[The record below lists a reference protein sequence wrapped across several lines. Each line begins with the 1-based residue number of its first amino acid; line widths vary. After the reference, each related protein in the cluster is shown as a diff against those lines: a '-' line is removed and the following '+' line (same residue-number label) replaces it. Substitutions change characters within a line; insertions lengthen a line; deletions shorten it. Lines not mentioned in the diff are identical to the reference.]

1 MDRKQETIVFDHHQS
16 PVFFQ
21 GEDGASVTASDSTVL
36 APGVL
41 FIGSGGD
48 VNVRTRAGT
57 DLVFKNVNDASFL
70 PIVVDMVYTT
80 STTASDIL
88 ILR

>member
-1 MDRKQETIVFDHHQS
+1 MDNIIHDHHNS
-16 PVFFQ
+16 PIFFQ
-21 GEDGASVTASDSTVL
+21 GEDGASVTASDSTILQV
-36 APGVL
+36 GVL
-41 FIGSGGD
+41 YVGTGGD
-48 VNVRTRAGT
+48 VNVRTRQGT

-70 PIVVDMVYTT
+70 PIVVDMVYST

>member
-1 MDRKQETIVFDHHQS
+1 MQKQEVTTYSHGGS
-16 PVFFQ
+16 PIFWQ
-21 GEDGASVTASDSTVL
+21 PENGAAVTASDSTIL

-41 FIGSGGD
+41 FVGTGGN
-48 VNVRTRAGT
+48 VNVRTRQGT
-57 DLVFKNVNDASFL
+57 DLVFSNVANGTFL
-70 PIVVDMVYTT
+70 PVVVDMVYST